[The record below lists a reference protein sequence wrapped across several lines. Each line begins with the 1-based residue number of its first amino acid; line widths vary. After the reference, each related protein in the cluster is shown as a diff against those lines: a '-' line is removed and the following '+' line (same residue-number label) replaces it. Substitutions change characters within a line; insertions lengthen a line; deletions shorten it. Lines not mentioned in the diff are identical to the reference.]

1 MKKII
6 VSTLILTNLCFGIQ
20 PCEDG
25 VDACA
30 HLYQTPLTKEIKVTN
45 MKHKPII
52 FSIRGNIGTE
62 SKIVRNRILQ
72 PYQTYTLIKKQYRKR
87 EENEEQ
93 HSYTFSAEIYNPKIK
108 QNIELKYW

>member
-6 VSTLILTNLCFGIQ
+6 VTTLILTNLCFGIQ

-30 HLYQTPLTKEIKVTN
+30 YIYKMPLTKEIKITN

-52 FSIRGNIGTE
+52 FSIRGYIGGE

-72 PYQTYTLIKKQYRKR
+72 PYQTYVLLKKQYKEPKDNKERD
-87 EENEEQ
+87 
-93 HSYTFSAEIYNPKIK
+93 HYYFASEIYNPKIK
-108 QNIELKYW
+108 QDIELKYW